1 MLLDTAPPL
10 ARSPLAAA
18 APPGRRWSGGGAWR
32 RLGVVCLLA
41 VALLPVVYVLA
52 RAGESRRDIV
62 YWDEFDTALSLVLRL
77 DAGLPAA
84 DFFRDLFAVNNEH
97 RMVTSRLMFAASY
110 WLTGTVN
117 FAVINVIGNASIVLL
132 CAVLIAAAGTA
143 ARRIR
148 LTVLLAALLFQLEHY
163 ENFLWSGSSID
174 HFQVVLLAGL
184 AVIGVA
190 RGTRAGLGG
199 GAVAATLATFTLA
212 HGLVAWPVGAWML
225 AQRRAWR
232 ALAVW
237 LAAGAVV
244 AAVFLVGFHVNP
256 SQRFVG
262 FTVHGAIEV
271 LHYWLC
277 LLGAV
282 PALGHEETAPL
293 FGGVLLSLLVVA
305 GRAGA
310 VRRGPV
316 ALPLVFF
323 AVAALGLIAVG
334 RAAESEG
341 VVFSRYY
348 VLGGLAW
355 SLTLALLF
363 DRYSHPRAPL
373 GLLLVAVPLLGA
385 FNLTANHRFA
395 SKADSWVE
403 CRDRAAARY
412 KQHGVDG
419 RGTFT
424 LHPAP
429 AHATELLK
437 EAERRGVYSMGPV
450 CLRRPF
456 PAGARET
463 SRLRYFVDEMSADTR
478 SVFIDG
484 WVAIPGERSR
494 RGQIHLVLRAGSELH
509 LFSTVAITR
518 DDLAKG
524 HPKEDWENAGF
535 LFARRRERMPVG
547 DFQVGFLIEHGGKAE
562 FMMTA
567 HRLRLVGPGEALL
580 AK

>member
-1 MLLDTAPPL
+1 
-10 ARSPLAAA
+10 
-18 APPGRRWSGGGAWR
+18 
-32 RLGVVCLLA
+32 
-41 VALLPVVYVLA
+41 
-52 RAGESRRDIV
+52 
-62 YWDEFDTALSLVLRL
+62 
-77 DAGLPAA
+77 
-84 DFFRDLFAVNNEH
+84 
-97 RMVTSRLMFAASY
+97 MVTSRLMFAASY
-110 WLTGTVN
+110 WLTGTID
-117 FAVINVIGNASIVLL
+117 FRVINLVGNASIVFL
-132 CAVLIAAAGTA
+132 CAVLVAVAGSA
-143 ARRIR
+143 ARRVR

-190 RGTRAGLGG
+190 RGTRAGLGA
-199 GAVAATLATFTLA
+199 GAAAATLATFTLA
-212 HGLVAWPVGAWML
+212 HGLLAWPVGAWML

-232 ALAVW
+232 PLSLW
-237 LAAGAVV
+237 LAAGALVT
-244 AAVFLVGFHVNP
+244 AAFFVGFHVNP

-262 FTVHGAIEV
+262 FTVQGAVEV

-282 PALGHEETAPL
+282 PALGHEDAAPL
-293 FGGVLLSLLVVA
+293 FGGALLSLLVFAV
-305 GRAGA
+305 RTGA
-310 VRRGPV
+310 VRRSPV

-323 AVAALGLIAVG
+323 AVAALGLVAVG

-348 VLGGLAW
+348 VLGAVAW
-355 SLTLALLF
+355 ALTLALLL
-363 DRYSHPRAPL
+363 DRFSHPRAPL
-373 GLLLVAVPLLGA
+373 GLLLVAAPLLAA
-385 FNLTANHRFA
+385 FNLCANHRFA
-395 SKADSWVE
+395 PKADSWVE
-403 CRDRAAARY
+403 CRDRAVTRY

-419 RGTFT
+419 RGPFT

-429 AHATELLK
+429 AHATELLR

-456 PAGARET
+456 PADARET
-463 SRLRYFVDEMSADTR
+463 SRLRYFVDEMSADAR
-478 SVFIDG
+478 SVFLDG

-494 RGQIHLVLRAGSELH
+494 RGQIHLVLRAGNEFH

-524 HPKEDWENAGF
+524 HPKEDWEHAGF
-535 LFARRRERMPVG
+535 RFARRRARLPAGE
-547 DFQVGFLIEHGGKAE
+547 FQVGFLIEHGGRAE
-562 FMMTA
+562 YMMTA

-580 AK
+580 AKGE